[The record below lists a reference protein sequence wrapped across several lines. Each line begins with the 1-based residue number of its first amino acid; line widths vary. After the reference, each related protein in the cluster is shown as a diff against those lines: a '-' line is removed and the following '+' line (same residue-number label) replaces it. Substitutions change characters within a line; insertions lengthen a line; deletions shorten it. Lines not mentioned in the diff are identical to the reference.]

1 VIRGVTLDGAMT
13 GIEYYILKINV
24 DKLAS
29 LEVICYNIKNDKLF
43 TSIWELK
50 LNYFIY

>member
-1 VIRGVTLDGAMT
+1 MSRVSYVTAIFPYIMIITLVIRGATLEGAMK

-29 LEVICYNIKNDKLF
+29 LEVIEF
-43 TSIWELK
+43 
-50 LNYFIY
+50 